1 MIGETIRQYRII
13 KELNPG
19 SGAMGDVFLAEHI
32 FLPKRYAIKVLK
44 PQLTGNPQFHERFF
58 REAYEQSLLNHPNIV
73 QSVDFFEEGGRFFFV
88 MEFISGQDLGRRIY
102 DKGKLPETEALP
114 ILTGI
119 LEGLKHAHDKR
130 IVHRDIKPSNIL
142 IEEDGTPRIADFG
155 IALLQDRERLTE
167 TGIGLGTSCYM
178 SPEQIQRPKAV
189 DSRSDIY
196 SAGILLYEMLTGDV
210 PFDGETDF
218 SIKQQHIFSDAPN
231 PRLKVAS
238 ISENLVKIIHKAMAK
253 NPEDRFQNCAEFLE
267 RIRTYQDS
275 RKDSNL
281 ERHHHFPGSNIKKS
295 YWIWLGALAIAA
307 LFFLFYIKWPLDAG
321 ENISNQ
327 PQGEQPDQSIAR
339 IEKAKTEDITDQ
351 RELGLRYLNGQGVAR
366 NSELALSWLT
376 KAADS
381 GDPVAQ
387 YEIGAMYDYGNGVAR
402 DSSIAERWY
411 QKSAEQ
417 GNPKAQNSLG
427 DLYYNGEGIPVNFQ
441 QAHYWYQRAAEQGNR
456 DAQNNLGETLLLGK
470 GAPVNLAEGVNWIRK
485 SAEQGYA
492 RAQKNLGDLFLA
504 GKGVEKNFAQAMIWY
519 QRAAAQGDA
528 DAKAV
533 LEKNGRQ

>member
-44 PQLTGNPQFHERFF
+44 PQLTGNPRFHERFF
-58 REAYEQSLLNHPNIV
+58 REAYEQSLLKHPNIV
-73 QSVDFFEEGGRFFFV
+73 ESVDFFEEGGRFFFV
-88 MEFISGQDLGRRIY
+88 MEFISGQDLGRLIY
-102 DKGKLPETEALP
+102 EKGKLSVTEALP
-114 ILTGI
+114 ILTGV
-119 LEGLKHAHDKR
+119 LEGLKHAHGKH

-155 IALLQDRERLTE
+155 IALLQGRERLTE

-189 DSRSDIY
+189 DSRCDIY
-196 SAGILLYEMLTGDV
+196 SAGILLYEMLTGDA

-218 SIKQQHIFSDAPN
+218 SIKQQHIFSDVPD
-231 PRLKVAS
+231 PRLKEGS
-238 ISENLVKIIHKAMAK
+238 ISEDLVKIIHKAMAK
-253 NPEDRFQNCAEFLE
+253 NPEDRFRNCDEFLE
-267 RIRTYQDS
+267 RIRSYQDN
-275 RKDSNL
+275 RKGNDF
-281 ERHHHFPGSNIKKS
+281 ERRHHFPGSHIKKS
-295 YWIWLGALAIAA
+295 RWIWPGALAVAV
-307 LFFLFYIKWPLDAG
+307 LFFLFYIKWPHDAD

-327 PQGEQPDQSIAR
+327 SRGEQPDQSIAH
-339 IEKAKTEDITDQ
+339 IEKAKTADATRQ
-351 RELGLRYLNGQGVAR
+351 RELGLQYLKGQGVPQDSA
-366 NSELALSWLT
+366 LALAWLT

-381 GDPVAQ
+381 GDSAAQ
-387 YEIGAMYDYGNGVAR
+387 YEIGAMYDYGNGVTR

-417 GNPKAQNSLG
+417 GNPEAQNSLG
-427 DLYYNGEGIPVNFQ
+427 DLYYNGEGIPVNYQ
-441 QAHYWYQRAAEQGNR
+441 QAHYWYQRAAEQGYR
-456 DAQNNLGETLLLGK
+456 DAQNNLGETLLQGK
-470 GAPVNLAEGVNWIRK
+470 GAPINLAEGVNWIRK

-528 DAKAV
+528 GAKAV
-533 LEKNGRQ
+533 LEKNGSQ

>member
-1 MIGETIRQYRII
+1 MIGQTIRQYRII

-32 FLPKRYAIKVLK
+32 FLPKRYAIKCLK

-73 QSVDFFEEGGRFFFV
+73 QSVDFFEEEGRFFFV
-88 MEFISGQDLGRRIY
+88 MEFISGQDLSKLIY
-102 DKGKLPETEALP
+102 DKGKLSEAEALP
-114 ILTGI
+114 ILTGV
-119 LEGLKHAHDKR
+119 LEGLKHAHGKR

-189 DSRSDIY
+189 DSRCDIY
-196 SAGILLYEMLTGDV
+196 AAGILLYEMLTGDV

-218 SIKQQHIFSDAPN
+218 SIKQQHIFSDVPN
-231 PRLKVAS
+231 PRLKDAS
-238 ISENLVKIIHKAMAK
+238 ISEDLVKIIHKAMAK

-267 RIRTYQDS
+267 RIRAYQDQQ
-275 RKDSNL
+275 KGNNL
-281 ERHHHFPGSNIKKS
+281 PRQHHFPGSNIKNS
-295 YWIWLGALAIAA
+295 RWIWLGALTVVT
-307 LFFLFYIKWPLDAG
+307 LFFLAYIKWSYNTG
-321 ENISNQ
+321 ENIPNQ
-327 PQGEQPDQSIAR
+327 SPGGKPDQPTAHT
-339 IEKAKTEDITDQ
+339 EKAKTEDATAQ
-351 RELGLRYLNGQGVAR
+351 RELGLRYLKGQGVPQDSA
-366 NSELALSWLT
+366 LALSWLT

-381 GDPVAQ
+381 GDSAAQ
-387 YEIGAMYDYGNGVAR
+387 YEIGAIYDYGNGVTR
-402 DSSIAERWY
+402 DSSIAEHWY
-411 QKSAEQ
+411 RKAAEQ

-427 DLYYNGEGIPVNFQ
+427 DLYYNGEGIPVNYQ
-441 QAHYWYQRAAEQGNR
+441 QAHYWYQKAAEQGYR
-456 DAQNNLGETLLLGK
+456 DAQNNLGETLLQGK
-470 GAPVNLAEGVNWIRK
+470 GAPINLGEGVNWIRK

-492 RAQKNLGDLFLA
+492 RAQKNMGDLFLA

-519 QRAAAQGDA
+519 QRAAVQGDT

-533 LEKNGRQ
+533 LEKNSGQ

>member
-1 MIGETIRQYRII
+1 MIGETIRQYRVI

-19 SGAMGDVFLAEHI
+19 SGAMGDVFLAEHV
-32 FLPKRYAIKVLK
+32 FLPKRYAIKCLK
-44 PQLTGNPQFHERFF
+44 PQLTGNRQFHERFF

-88 MEFISGQDLGRRIY
+88 MEFISGQDLSSLIC
-102 DKGKLPETEALP
+102 DKGKLSEAEALP
-114 ILTGI
+114 ILAGV
-119 LEGLKHAHDKR
+119 LEGLKHAHGKR

-155 IALLQDRERLTE
+155 IALLQDRERLTD

-189 DSRSDIY
+189 DSRCDIY
-196 SAGILLYEMLTGDV
+196 AAGILLYEMLTGAV

-218 SIKQQHIFSDAPN
+218 SIKQQHIFSDVPN
-231 PRLKVAS
+231 PRLKDAS
-238 ISENLVKIIHKAMAK
+238 ISEDLVKIIHKAMAK

-267 RIRTYQDS
+267 RIRAYQDQQ
-275 RKDSNL
+275 KGNNL
-281 ERHHHFPGSNIKKS
+281 PRQHHFPRSNIKHS
-295 YWIWLGALAIAA
+295 RWIWLGALAVVT
-307 LFFLFYIKWPLDAG
+307 LFFLAYIKWSYDTG
-321 ENISNQ
+321 ENIPNQ
-327 PQGEQPDQSIAR
+327 SRGGKPDQPIAHT
-339 IEKAKTEDITDQ
+339 EKAKTEDATTQ
-351 RELGLRYLNGQGVAR
+351 RELGLRYLKGQEVPQDSA
-366 NSELALSWLT
+366 LALSWLT

-387 YEIGAMYDYGNGVAR
+387 YEIGAMYDYGNGVTR

-411 QKSAEQ
+411 QKAAEQ

-427 DLYYNGEGIPVNFQ
+427 DLYYNGEGIPVNYQ
-441 QAHYWYQRAAEQGNR
+441 QAHYWYQKAAEQGYR
-456 DAQNNLGETLLLGK
+456 DAQNNLGETLLQGK
-470 GAPVNLAEGVNWIRK
+470 GAPINLGEGVNWIRK

-533 LEKNGRQ
+533 LKKNSGQ

>member
-1 MIGETIRQYRII
+1 MIGETIRQYKII

-32 FLPKRYAIKVLK
+32 FLPKRYAIKCLK
-44 PQLTGNPQFHERFF
+44 PQLTGNPLFHERFF

-73 QSVDFFEEGGRFFFV
+73 QSVDFFEDSGRFFFV
-88 MEFISGQDLGRRIY
+88 MEFISGQDLGRLIY
-102 DKGKLPETEALP
+102 DKGKVSETEALS
-114 ILTGI
+114 ILAGV
-119 LEGLKHAHDKR
+119 LEGLKHAHGKH

-196 SAGILLYEMLTGDV
+196 SAGIVLYEMLTGDV

-218 SIKQQHIFSDAPN
+218 SIKQQHILSDVPN
-231 PRLKVAS
+231 PRLKDAS
-238 ISENLVKIIHKAMAK
+238 ISEDLVEIINKAMAK
-253 NPEDRFQNCAEFLE
+253 DPKDRFQSCDEFLA
-267 RIRTYQDS
+267 RIRAYQKK
-275 RKDSNL
+275 RKGNGL
-281 ERHHHFPGSNIKKS
+281 ESKHHFPRLNIKNS
-295 YWIWLGALAIAA
+295 RWLWLGACAVVVLLFLA
-307 LFFLFYIKWPLDAG
+307 YIKWPYDAG
-321 ENISNQ
+321 DTISNR
-327 PQGEQPDQSIAR
+327 PRGGKPDQSTAHS
-339 IEKAKTEDITDQ
+339 EKAKTEDVTVQ
-351 RELGLRYLNGQGVAR
+351 RESGLRYLKGQGVPQ
-366 NSELALSWLT
+366 NSALALSWLT

-381 GDPVAQ
+381 GDAIAQ
-387 YEIGAMYDYGNGVAR
+387 YEIGAMYDYGNGVTR

-411 QKSAEQ
+411 LKSAEQ

-427 DLYYNGEGIPVNFQ
+427 DLYYNGEGIPVNYE
-441 QAHYWYQRAAEQGNR
+441 QAHYWYKKAAEQGYR
-456 DAQNNLGETLLLGK
+456 DAQNNLGETLLQGK
-470 GAPVNLAEGVNWIRK
+470 GVPINLAEGINWILK

-492 RAQKNLGDLFLA
+492 RAQKNLGDLFLE
-504 GKGVEKNFAQAMIWY
+504 GKGVEKNFAQAIIWY

-528 DAKAV
+528 EAKAI
-533 LEKNGRQ
+533 LEKNSGQ